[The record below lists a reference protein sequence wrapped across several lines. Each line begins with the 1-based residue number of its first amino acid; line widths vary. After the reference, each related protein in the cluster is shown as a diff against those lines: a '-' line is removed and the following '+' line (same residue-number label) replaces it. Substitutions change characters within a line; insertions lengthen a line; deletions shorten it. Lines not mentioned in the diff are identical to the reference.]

1 MADLAIEFCGLK
13 MLNPFWLASS
23 PVSDSREMMARAFE
37 AGWGGAVLK
46 TLTPDTEELNLV
58 SPKIWGIDYQN
69 QRLMGM
75 VNIDLNSERTF
86 EICLEDIKYLKYKYP
101 RHLVIASLMAG
112 DEDSWKDC
120 AKQIENTGAD
130 LIEVSLSCPHGM
142 PERGM
147 GAIVGQDPELVLKIS
162 SWVKEAVSI
171 PVIVK
176 LTPNVADITP
186 MAQAVKASGCDGITL
201 IDTVKALLGIDL
213 DSWAPLPSVGGKS
226 TFGGYSGPAIK
237 PIALRFVATAAKA
250 AGLPVS
256 GVGGMTSWQDAAEFF
271 LCGSRSVQ
279 LCTAPMHYGYR
290 MIEDLCEGLNNYL
303 DQKGLGSLDEL
314 IGRALPNLV
323 TYKELNKAQSVVAK
337 IDKKT
342 CRRDELCYLACRD
355 GGHQAI
361 TPDKE
366 RFPVVD
372 ENKCLGCG
380 LCRSVC
386 PVDNCI
392 TYVNSEKHHKI
403 KREGVR
409 W

>member
-1 MADLAIEFCGLK
+1 MANLQIEFCGQK

-23 PVSDSREMMARAFE
+23 PVADSGEMIARAFE

-46 TLTPDTEELNLV
+46 TLSPDSEELNLV
-58 SPKIWGIDYQN
+58 SPKIWGLNYQH

-75 VNIDLNSERTF
+75 VNIDLNTERTF
-86 EICLEDIKYLKYKYP
+86 EVCLDDIKNLKRQYP

-112 DEDSWKDC
+112 EEAAWKDC
-120 AKQIENTGAD
+120 ARQIEDAGAD

-147 GAIVGQDPELVLKIS
+147 GAMVGQNPDLVLKTS
-162 SWVKEAVSI
+162 RWVKEAVEI

-213 DSWAPLPSVGGKS
+213 DSWAPLPTVAGRS
-226 TFGGYSGPAIK
+226 TYGGYSGPAVK
-237 PIALRFVATAAKA
+237 PIALRFVAGAAKA
-250 AGLPVS
+250 GGLPVS
-256 GVGGMTSWQDAAEFF
+256 GVGGITTWQDAAEFF
-271 LCGSRSVQ
+271 LCGAHSVQ

-290 MIEDLCEGLNNYL
+290 MIDDLREGLNNYL
-303 DQKGLGSLDEL
+303 DAKGLKSLEQL

-323 TYKELNKAQSVVAK
+323 SYQELDKTYSRVAQ
-337 IDKKT
+337 IDESA
-342 CRRDELCYLACRD
+342 CRRDELCFLACRD

-361 TPDKE
+361 ELDEERLPRIDHDKC
-366 RFPVVD
+366 V
-372 ENKCLGCG
+372 GCG

-392 TYVNSEKHHKI
+392 SYIPAAKHHKN

-409 W
+409 